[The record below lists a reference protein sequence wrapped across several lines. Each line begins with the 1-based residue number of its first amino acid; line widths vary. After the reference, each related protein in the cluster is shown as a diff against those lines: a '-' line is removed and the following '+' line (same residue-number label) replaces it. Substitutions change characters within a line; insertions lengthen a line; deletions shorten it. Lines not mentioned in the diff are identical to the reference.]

1 MKKLQAE
8 TTGDIWIMGGSNLI
22 NQFLKKG
29 LVNEIVIGI
38 QPIIL
43 GEGIPLFTQP
53 DKIRL
58 ELTKVSSHEKG
69 MVQVHY
75 NVIG

>member
-1 MKKLQAE
+1 
-8 TTGDIWIMGGSNLI
+8 MGGSSLI
-22 NQFLKKG
+22 NQFLIKG
-29 LVNEIVIGI
+29 MVEEIVIGI

-53 DKIRL
+53 DEIRL
-58 ELTKVSSHEKG
+58 ELTKVSSYDKG
-69 MVQVHY
+69 MIQAHY

>member
-1 MKKLQAE
+1 MVE
-8 TTGDIWIMGGSNLI
+8 
-22 NQFLKKG
+22 
-29 LVNEIVIGI
+29 EIVIGI

-53 DKIRL
+53 DEIRL
-58 ELTKVSSHEKG
+58 ELTKVSSYDKG
-69 MVQVHY
+69 MIQAHY